1 MTLTSVRGQECAGF
15 AAWRLVQG
23 LRGTVCS
30 KGKGAMLL
38 ASMLIAQVVI
48 SASAP
53 PLSPAEAAR
62 VLRASR
68 STADLT
74 DLAAPELPLPSVRV
88 PWRPGDGPFGP
99 FDQRLTQLDFRQRGS
114 APWIYGSYDPWGRL
128 HASGRPRIYREFTGL
143 RSAARPPRRT
153 RSAPRPSS

>member
-1 MTLTSVRGQECAGF
+1 
-15 AAWRLVQG
+15 
-23 LRGTVCS
+23 
-30 KGKGAMLL
+30 MLL

-74 DLAAPELPLPSVRV
+74 DLAAPELPLPFVRV

-99 FDQRLTQLDFRQRGS
+99 FDQRLTRLDLLQRAS
-114 APWIYGSYDPWGRL
+114 AGWIYGGYGARGGFHAPGVHGWPLTSREPFRREAWRTGPW
-128 HASGRPRIYREFTGL
+128 RPR
-143 RSAARPPRRT
+143 
-153 RSAPRPSS
+153 